1 MSILRR
7 SSRNNAAVAGVA
19 VSPRVRPT
27 ETVFD
32 FPATGEH
39 FVLTSDV
46 SDRSRLAFEF
56 RVDPGGGVPQNHRH
70 CGQRELMHCISG
82 TLDVTVNGTPATLCA
97 GDTVELEAG
106 TLHTL
111 ANRSDDEAYCQVEYL
126 PAGRNREWFQLIA
139 AAQFHTGRDP
149 GLLDIA
155 PFITDV
161 DILLAGPS
169 APQRFMLRWFIGPFA
184 TLLGR
189 RRKML
194 AMATDVYG
202 REFTW

>member
-1 MSILRR
+1 MNILRK
-7 SSRNNAAVAGVA
+7 SPDNSAAATGA
-19 VSPRVRPT
+19 AEPPRVRPT

-32 FPATGEH
+32 FPVTGEH
-39 FVLTSDV
+39 FVLTSEV
-46 SDRSRLAFEF
+46 SDQSRLTFEF

-70 CGQRELMHCISG
+70 CGQRELMHCVSG
-82 TLDVTVNGTPATLCA
+82 TLDVTVDGTPTTLCA

-111 ANRSDDEAYCQVEYL
+111 VNRGDDEAYCHVEYQ

-139 AAQFHTGRDP
+139 AAQYHTGRDP

-155 PFITDV
+155 PFVNDV
-161 DILLAGPS
+161 DILLAGPA
-169 APQRFMLRWFIGPFA
+169 APQRFVLRWFIGPIA
-184 TLLGR
+184 NLLGR

-194 AMATDVYG
+194 AIATDVYG

>member
-1 MSILRR
+1 ME
-7 SSRNNAAVAGVA
+7 
-19 VSPRVRPT
+19 RVRPT
-27 ETVFD
+27 EAVFD

-56 RVDPGGGVPQNHRH
+56 RVDPGGGVPHNHRH

-82 TLDVTVNGTPATLCA
+82 ELEVTVDGTPTTLRA
-97 GDTVELEAG
+97 GDIVELEAG
-106 TLHTL
+106 TMHTL
-111 ANRSDDEAYCQVEYL
+111 ANRSDDQAYCHVEYQ

-139 AAQFHTGRDP
+139 AAQFRTGRDP

-161 DILLAGPS
+161 DILLAGPA
-169 APQRFMLRWFIGPFA
+169 APQRFVLRWLIGPFA

-189 RRKML
+189 RRQML
-194 AMATDVYG
+194 ATATEVYG

>member
-1 MSILRR
+1 MSIRR
-7 SSRNNAAVAGVA
+7 RPAENNGVTMG
-19 VSPRVRPT
+19 SLEPPRVRPT

-39 FVLTSDV
+39 FVLTSHV
-46 SDRSRLAFEF
+46 SDSSRLTFEF

-82 TLDVTVNGTPATLCA
+82 ELDVTVDGTPTTLRP
-97 GDTVELEAG
+97 GDTIELEAG
-106 TLHTL
+106 TLHKL
-111 ANRSDDEAYCQVEYL
+111 VNRGADEAYCRVEYQ

-139 AAQFHTGRDP
+139 AAQFRTGRDP

-161 DILLAGPS
+161 DILLGGPA
-169 APQRFMLRWFIGPFA
+169 APQRFVLRRLIGPIA

-194 AMATDVYG
+194 AIATDVYG